1 VERTLENAE
10 LDGARIV
17 RPPWVLF
24 VVRARRRAGWE
35 ARRELRVER
44 VAFWEERTWERVIV
58 WAVVRLARPMRPDR
72 RVVRCILAR
81 LYFTVLRD

>member
-1 VERTLENAE
+1 VERTLEKAE

-44 VAFWEERTWERVIV
+44 VAFWEERAWERVIV
-58 WAVVRLARPMRPDR
+58 WAVVRVASPRPARLNRI
-72 RVVRCILAR
+72 VSCILVW
-81 LYFTVLRD
+81 LEGLFY